1 MVGACWAYTNNWEA
15 PVLFGRHL
23 LAVKCHLKWRRWK
36 DFAILFST
44 IKCGCTI
51 KQAVDFWWTFSFFPL
66 SFLPLPRI
74 SRQSFKNLN
83 VSYKFIFVMI
93 LVLIFFYYHLFCS
106 WCFLKVF
113 FFHFHPSIFFSFNFC
128 IQFGHHSFDKNNW
141 YFFLFFF
148 IFFAV
153 LSLNFLFHLIFV

>member
-1 MVGACWAYTNNWEA
+1 MVGACWAYTNKWEA

-44 IKCGCTI
+44 IKCRCTI

-113 FFHFHPSIFFSFNFC
+113 FFIF
-128 IQFGHHSFDKNNW
+128 IPR
-141 YFFLFFF
+141 FF
-148 IFFAV
+148 
-153 LSLNFLFHLIFV
+153 FHLIFVSNLVIILLIRIIDIFFCFSLFFLQFCLSIFYFI